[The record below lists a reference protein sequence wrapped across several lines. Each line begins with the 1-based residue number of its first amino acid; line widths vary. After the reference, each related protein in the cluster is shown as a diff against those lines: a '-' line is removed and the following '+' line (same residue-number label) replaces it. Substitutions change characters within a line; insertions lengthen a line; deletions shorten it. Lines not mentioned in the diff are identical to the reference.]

1 MSAMPETRSPLA
13 ALERKPVRLLVNGEA
28 VEHLVEPRTHLGDFV
43 REQCGLTGT
52 HLGCEHGVCGACTVL
67 LDGKP
72 VRSCITFAV
81 ACESRKVTT
90 IEGYGDDPVMALL
103 RKAFNQEHA
112 LQCGYCTPGMLATAR
127 DIVTRLPDADEQRI
141 RLELSGN
148 LCRCTGYVGIVR
160 AIQSVLVQARAQGGL
175 QLAAAAPVVSQHAAP
190 MQTFATRAADAT
202 PAAAI
207 PAAPAPAAPEAA
219 AGESRRGWSQMQGS
233 FEVDFPPER
242 VWEFMGDVR
251 ALAACLPGAEVQE
264 ADGSS
269 VKGRIAVKFGPI
281 SAAFNGAAS
290 LERNAA
296 THSGMLRGAGTDTV
310 SQSRAKGDIGY
321 QLVALDGG
329 QRTRVDIT
337 LEHMLQGPL
346 AQFSRSGLVRDFVSR
361 MITQFGLNL
370 NASMG
375 GARADQLPVQKI
387 GLFRMLWQVVVA
399 RLRG

>member
-1 MSAMPETRSPLA
+1 
-13 ALERKPVRLLVNGEA
+13 
-28 VEHLVEPRTHLGDFV
+28 
-43 REQCGLTGT
+43 
-52 HLGCEHGVCGACTVL
+52 
-67 LDGKP
+67 
-72 VRSCITFAV
+72 
-81 ACESRKVTT
+81 
-90 IEGYGDDPVMALL
+90 
-103 RKAFNQEHA
+103 
-112 LQCGYCTPGMLATAR
+112 
-127 DIVTRLPDADEQRI
+127 
-141 RLELSGN
+141 
-148 LCRCTGYVGIVR
+148 
-160 AIQSVLVQARAQGGL
+160 
-175 QLAAAAPVVSQHAAP
+175 

-202 PAAAI
+202 PDAAI

-310 SQSRAKGDIGY
+310 SQSRAKGHIGY
-321 QLVALDGG
+321 QLVAHDGG

>member
-1 MSAMPETRSPLA
+1 MP
-13 ALERKPVRLLVNGEA
+13 
-28 VEHLVEPRTHLGDFV
+28 
-43 REQCGLTGT
+43 
-52 HLGCEHGVCGACTVL
+52 
-67 LDGKP
+67 
-72 VRSCITFAV
+72 
-81 ACESRKVTT
+81 
-90 IEGYGDDPVMALL
+90 
-103 RKAFNQEHA
+103 
-112 LQCGYCTPGMLATAR
+112 
-127 DIVTRLPDADEQRI
+127 
-141 RLELSGN
+141 
-148 LCRCTGYVGIVR
+148 
-160 AIQSVLVQARAQGGL
+160 
-175 QLAAAAPVVSQHAAP
+175 AAAA
-190 MQTFATRAADAT
+190 T
-202 PAAAI
+202 AAAETI
-207 PAAPAPAAPEAA
+207 
-219 AGESRRGWSQMQGS
+219 AGDSRRGWSQMQGS
-233 FEVDFPPER
+233 FDVDFPPER

-387 GLFRMLWQVVVA
+387 GLFRMLWQVLVA

>member
-1 MSAMPETRSPLA
+1 
-13 ALERKPVRLLVNGEA
+13 
-28 VEHLVEPRTHLGDFV
+28 
-43 REQCGLTGT
+43 
-52 HLGCEHGVCGACTVL
+52 VL

-90 IEGYGDDPVMALL
+90 IEGYGDDPVMAML

-160 AIQSVLVQARAQGGL
+160 AIQAVLVEARAQGGL
-175 QLAAAAPVVSQHAAP
+175 QLAAAAPVVLQHAAP
-190 MQTFATRAADAT
+190 MQTFATRAADVLPAPVM
-202 PAAAI
+202 PAAA
-207 PAAPAPAAPEAA
+207 ATAA
-219 AGESRRGWSQMQGS
+219 AETIAGDSRRGWSQMQGS
-233 FEVDFPPER
+233 FDVDFPPER

-387 GLFRMLWQVVVA
+387 GLFRMLWQVLVA